1 MPKIMDGFAMIFGV
15 GTDIAEI
22 SRLGD
27 LYRRLGDRALEK
39 ILAQSERAACKDSA
53 DPARFLAKRFAAK
66 EALGKAYG
74 TGVRAPVLLPN
85 IAIEHDELGK
95 PFFVFSTPLQA
106 AFADKGLVAHL
117 SISDEREFVVAFV
130 ILEKS

>member
-1 MPKIMDGFAMIFGV
+1 MIFGV

-22 SRLGD
+22 ARLSD
-27 LYRRLGDRALEK
+27 LYQRQGDRALEK
-39 ILAQSERAACKDSA
+39 ILAPTERAVCKSST

-74 TGVRAPVLLPN
+74 TGVRAPLLLPD

-95 PFFVFSTPLQA
+95 PFFVFSAALA
-106 AFADKGLVAHL
+106 LAFAERKLFAHL
-117 SISDEREFVVAFV
+117 SISDEREFVIAFV
-130 ILEKS
+130 VLEQT

>member
-1 MPKIMDGFAMIFGV
+1 MIFGV

-22 SRLGD
+22 TRLAD

-39 ILAQSERAACKDSA
+39 ILAVSERVACKESA

-95 PFFVFSTPLQA
+95 PFFVFSAPLAA
-106 AFADKGLVAHL
+106 AFSDKGLVAHL

-130 ILEKS
+130 ILEQS